1 MTYSTIVFEVS
12 NCDGYKC
19 KYTYL
24 PAKGDQM
31 TGMTTT
37 PLLINFDGR
46 DSPQFLTFENNNRY
60 VYTKTT
66 TGISLNLKKKN
77 FTEYLND

>member
-1 MTYSTIVFEVS
+1 
-12 NCDGYKC
+12 
-19 KYTYL
+19 
-24 PAKGDQM
+24 M